1 MCAGHH
7 GESVTYGGL
16 TIHKPERWQV
26 MWGEGL
32 AGLMWCAA
40 DCILAAVHALTSVDF
55 FCARA

>member
-40 DCILAAVHALTSVDF
+40 DSTS
-55 FCARA
+55 CRARAHYCLVRYTSA